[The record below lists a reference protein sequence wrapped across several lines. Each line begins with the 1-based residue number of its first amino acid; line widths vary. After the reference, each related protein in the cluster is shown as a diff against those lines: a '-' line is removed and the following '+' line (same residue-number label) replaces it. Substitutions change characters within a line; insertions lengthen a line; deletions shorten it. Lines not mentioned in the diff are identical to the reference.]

1 MMFLK
6 DFDSGRIW
14 TQAIA
19 GRLVVVVVR
28 MGSAA
33 VYL

>member
-1 MMFLK
+1 MYLK
-6 DFDSGRIW
+6 DLDSGRIW

-19 GRLVVVVVR
+19 RRLVVVVVR

-33 VYL
+33 GYL

>member
-6 DFDSGRIW
+6 DFSSGNIR
-14 TQAIA
+14 TQILVR
-19 GRLVVVVVR
+19 RLVVVVP

-33 VYL
+33 LYL